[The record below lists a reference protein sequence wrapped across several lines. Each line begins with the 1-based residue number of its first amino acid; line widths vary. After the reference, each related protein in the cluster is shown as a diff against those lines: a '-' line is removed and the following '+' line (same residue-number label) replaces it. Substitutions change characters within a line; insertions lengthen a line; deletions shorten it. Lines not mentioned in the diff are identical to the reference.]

1 MISFLSD
8 VSLTVCFSHNPPC
21 FPSFPAVWAWGS
33 AGWGSVSECT
43 TGTGCSGTE
52 RKERRRSEENLR
64 FAEMMP
70 QVPPAPWKRYG
81 RFPAALWST
90 RPGDGPQTSSHGRPR
105 QLGAEF
111 WCPGMWRCRR
121 GLHASSGS
129 LDWSPRWIWTGSF
142 HGGRAC
148 CRLHQGDLEKGIKS
162 NFLTLS
168 WERDA
173 GGKGGV
179 APLCFLW
186 HCKYMH
192 LCVYT
197 WNFARLLVDCW
208 TELPYGINKVV
219 PDKLNLSS
227 TGILPHGGAK
237 LHQIV
242 TMSFYLFLLC
252 CHRWCHLSQHS
263 SSNISPHWLIP
274 SLALEAISLEA
285 IRATKQYSH
294 PQSPLLVSRLHHL
307 HSRLPNEPKKP
318 SHVSHAEGEKQSVC
332 RCIPSDET
340 WQKVSI
346 RKNTSEQN
354 NATKVLSGFFFLMR
368 QPSQVR
374 GICHRAQTQFHFSP
388 ECMSPP
394 VIEFTKNPKQL
405 NSRWRKMESSVE

>member
-1 MISFLSD
+1 MFLLPCAFHIILLVFLLSPLSGLEVLQD
-8 VSLTVCFSHNPPC
+8 EGVCL
-21 FPSFPAVWAWGS
+21 S
-33 AGWGSVSECT
+33 APLGQGAQELREKRD
-43 TGTGCSGTE
+43 GDQ
-52 RKERRRSEENLR
+52 RKTFGLLKWCLR
-64 FAEMMP
+64 FLAHLGRDTGVFQQHSGPHGRVTGHKLPVTADLGSSEQSFGVQVCEDAEEGCTHLQDLWTDHLAGFGRALFMAAGL
-70 QVPPAPWKRYG
+70 VVDSIRATWKRE
-81 RFPAALWST
+81 SN
-90 RPGDGPQTSSHGRPR
+90 QT
-105 QLGAEF
+105 F
-111 WCPGMWRCRR
+111 W
-121 GLHASSGS
+121 H
-129 LDWSPRWIWTGSF
+129 SPEWEMR
-142 HGGRAC
+142 GGR
-148 CRLHQGDLEKGIKS
+148 
-162 NFLTLS
+162 
-168 WERDA
+168 
-173 GGKGGV
+173 GGV

-192 LCVYT
+192 LYVYT